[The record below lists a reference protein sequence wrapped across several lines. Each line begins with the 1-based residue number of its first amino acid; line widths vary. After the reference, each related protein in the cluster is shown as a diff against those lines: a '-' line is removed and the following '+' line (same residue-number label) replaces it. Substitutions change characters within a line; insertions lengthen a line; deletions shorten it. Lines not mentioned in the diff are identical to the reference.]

1 MSNWSESLEFVLPS
15 NADPVF
21 GHAAIDMEKGKYLN
35 VWKNVDGEWKIYLNI
50 WNANAPEPAQE

>member
-1 MSNWSESLEFVLPS
+1 MEFLLPS